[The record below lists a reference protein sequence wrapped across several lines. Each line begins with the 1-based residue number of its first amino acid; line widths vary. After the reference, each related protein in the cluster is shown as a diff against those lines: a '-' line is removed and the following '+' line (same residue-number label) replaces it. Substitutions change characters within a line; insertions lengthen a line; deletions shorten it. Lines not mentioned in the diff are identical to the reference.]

1 MTIII
6 RVALQELS
14 YTTYIEIRCH
24 CFRLGSLASG
34 YLLVPASRR
43 FVGTFGGEPRE
54 FRTIHAALFESW
66 KREGSCKFD
75 LLERDGA
82 GRQHYKQCSQM
93 NQLIALV

>member
-1 MTIII
+1 MPLFQ
-6 RVALQELS
+6 AGEFGQ
-14 YTTYIEIRCH
+14 
-24 CFRLGSLASG
+24 RLTA
-34 YLLVPASRR
+34 R
-43 FVGTFGGEPRE
+43 FVGTFGGEPSE